1 VKWATGARNDLHH
14 DDAARVAY
22 GLWVSTEEYAMS
34 QAPTARLMDDLKRV
48 VADAEALLAHAT
60 DGAIDGVDS
69 STQDLR
75 RKLLARLREAQ
86 DKLGD
91 LQEQARAAGKVAD
104 RYVHDNPWSSIGAA
118 AAVGLLVGVLLG
130 RR

>member
-1 VKWATGARNDLHH
+1 
-14 DDAARVAY
+14 
-22 GLWVSTEEYAMS
+22 MS

-48 VADAEALLAHAT
+48 VAEAEALLAHAT
-60 DGAIDGVDS
+60 DSAIDGADS

-75 RKLLARLREAQ
+75 RKLQARLREAQ

-118 AAVGLLVGVLLG
+118 AALGLLVGVLLG